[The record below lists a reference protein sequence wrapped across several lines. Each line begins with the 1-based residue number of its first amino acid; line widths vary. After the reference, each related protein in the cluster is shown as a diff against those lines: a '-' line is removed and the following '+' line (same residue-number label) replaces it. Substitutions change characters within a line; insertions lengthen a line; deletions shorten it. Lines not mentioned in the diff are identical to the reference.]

1 MTAHDTSTTTRAR
14 AGGPRHGALVAHR
27 LALALLLLAVVV
39 QFFLAGLGAFGGG
52 FDAHVT
58 NGYYVIPALALV
70 VLVLGPVA
78 RVGTRD
84 VVLSA
89 VLVLLVVFGQSLFK
103 VLADEGA
110 FWGGLHALDGLVVLG
125 ITGFL
130 HTSAVRRLRAT
141 PGEERRSGRS
151 PSVPA

>member
-1 MTAHDTSTTTRAR
+1 MTARDTSTTTRAR
-14 AGGPRHGALVAHR
+14 AGGPRHGALVAYR

-58 NGYYVIPALALV
+58 NGYHVIPALALV

-84 VVLSA
+84 
-89 VLVLLVVFGQSLFK
+89 
-103 VLADEGA
+103 
-110 FWGGLHALDGLVVLG
+110 VVLG

-151 PSVPA
+151 PSGPA